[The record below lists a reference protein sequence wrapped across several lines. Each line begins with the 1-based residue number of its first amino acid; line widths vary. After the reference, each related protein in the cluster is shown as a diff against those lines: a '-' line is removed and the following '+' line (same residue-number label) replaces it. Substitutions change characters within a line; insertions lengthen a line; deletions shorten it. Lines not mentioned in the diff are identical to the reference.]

1 MSVRIPRHIQQLTP
15 YAAGKPIEE
24 LARERNLSRIVKL
37 ASNEN
42 PLGPSPL
49 AVQAVIKAMPDIHRY
64 VDPRAHDLIQTAS
77 AHYQLDREQIMTGA
91 GTDALI
97 SYVVK
102 AFTEEGDEVLTADGT
117 FIGIYVNVRKHNRLL
132 KRVPLL
138 NSHYD
143 LDAMADAIT
152 PVTRILYLANANNPT
167 GTIFSRDEFESFMER
182 VPEDVL
188 VILDEAY
195 YHYSAHLTNY
205 PDGLNYIRS
214 GKYPNL
220 LVMRT
225 MSKDYGLAGF
235 RIGFVFG
242 APEMIR
248 ELFKV
253 KLPFE
258 PSLPGQVAGRAAFD
272 DTEFLDQVISLNR
285 RMLPIMTNK
294 FASLGIEQVPAS
306 ANFVLLNFPTEQFAR
321 DLVVGC
327 MERGL
332 ILRQVGAFGLPKS
345 VRINTGTEEETNFAL
360 SIFAETYEQVRLRHA
375 IPEAV

>member
-1 MSVRIPRHIQQLTP
+1 
-15 YAAGKPIEE
+15 
-24 LARERNLSRIVKL
+24 
-37 ASNEN
+37 
-42 PLGPSPL
+42 L

-77 AHYQLDREQIMTGA
+77 THYQLDHEQIMTGA

-152 PVTRILYLANANNPT
+152 PVTRIVYLANANNPT

-195 YHYSAHLTNY
+195 YHYSAHLKNY
-205 PDGLNYIRS
+205 PDGLNYVRA

-242 APEMIR
+242 APEIIR

-285 RMLPIMTNK
+285 RMLPVMTAK

-345 VRINTGTEEETNFAL
+345 VRINTGTEEETSFAL

-375 IPEAV
+375 VPEAV